1 MPSTCIGRRLET
13 IFCYPPQVATNGETA
28 SISGRG
34 SPEMALAAP
43 PEQGQEYYL
52 LRFCENLGRHI
63 KGTKRHGRN
72 KRVCGDLIFLGM
84 DLSKDLD
91 DFLGIS

>member
-1 MPSTCIGRRLET
+1 MAECSLFFSPALGMPSTCIGRRLET

-52 LRFCENLGRHI
+52 QRFCEETWE
-63 KGTKRHGRN
+63 GT
-72 KRVCGDLIFLGM
+72 
-84 DLSKDLD
+84 
-91 DFLGIS
+91 